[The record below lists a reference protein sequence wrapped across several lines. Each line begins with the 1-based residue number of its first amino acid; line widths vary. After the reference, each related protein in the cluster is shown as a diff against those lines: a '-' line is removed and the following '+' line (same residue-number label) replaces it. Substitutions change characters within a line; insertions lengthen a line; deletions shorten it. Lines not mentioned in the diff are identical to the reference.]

1 MLVYIIHSDKIYTF
15 KLPRDISGSFILH
28 DFDSNN
34 TKRNLL
40 SITSNNNEWIFKSND
55 EVKIIENNDVL
66 DECKVEIYK
75 FYRLKV
81 ARDENVLLYVAPGY
95 NNDFINKDV
104 LINSKIKI
112 SNSPDLKI
120 SNSSDISYKIPET
133 LNLDIDLLYDGTCFY
148 VKNNNTKIPIFV
160 NSNLFI
166 EGKLDNFDELFI
178 MGLKIILVGK
188 TILISGDRK
197 NIFVSSN
204 NLVDEVG
211 YLAAEDIEYD
221 NTIYNNFFDSE
232 DFFSKSPVF
241 KKKINTE
248 VLDISSPTPKEERYH
263 SSILMDIIP
272 SGLMCLTSVLSGYFT
287 IKSYSN
293 GTSDRETLIT
303 ALVLCVVMLFIS
315 IVWPFIERLITMI
328 AYNVNE
334 KRRIKIY
341 RNYLKKKRN
350 ILEEINNN
358 QKSIIEFNNISLN
371 ECLNIVDNKSSLLF
385 SRNIDNDD
393 FLNLRLGVGDIP
405 LNVDINY
412 TRPDFVEDNDKLL
425 DEIDSLINEF
435 KYIKNAPFVFPFI
448 KENSLAIIS
457 NRNNLN
463 SYIKTILL
471 QLLVFHDYNNLKL
484 VVLTD
489 DNNNVLNNLKNSSY
503 LFNNDNDFRFYS
515 ENLVDGENISTYLYR
530 EYLNRKKLIESN
542 SFDDSKKYKIPY
554 YLIISDNIEI
564 YKNLKIVDEI
574 MNNKDN
580 IGFGIV
586 MFSENISNVP
596 EGCSNF
602 INLERERATIFKDEM
617 DENNIIKFVPEFLD
631 DKVDF
636 KKYLLKIDNIPFKV
650 NNEIKKNLPTKYGFL
665 EMFGVGNVKQLNTI
679 NRWNNSNIINSLAT
693 PIGIDSSLNTLYLDL
708 HEAKHGPHGLI
719 AGMTGSGKSEFIIS
733 YILSMAINYSPKEVQ
748 FVLIDYKGGSLA
760 GAFENRK
767 TGKKLPHLVGT
778 ITNLD
783 TSSMNRSL
791 VSIDSEIKRRQ
802 KLFNEVKESLN
813 TGTLDIYKY
822 QKLYREGLINES
834 LSHLFIIC
842 DEFAELKANQPDFMD
857 KLISIARIGRSLGV
871 HLILSTQKPS
881 GVVDDQIWSNAK
893 FKVCCKVQTTEDS
906 NEMIRKPDAAYLKES
921 GRFYLQV
928 GYDEIF
934 TIGQSAFSGNTYIS
948 SDTIVQDYSKSI
960 EYLDNTGSIY
970 KSNTINDNI
979 VRINHDGDELKN
991 VLDYI
996 INCSNEIGY
1005 KTNNLWL
1012 DNISNE
1018 LYFRDIFPKYVKKGN
1033 KYIINT
1039 LIGEYDDPSNQ
1050 KQGPVFIDTTTNGNL
1065 FISGI
1070 TGSGKT
1076 TLLQSFIYSTIL
1088 HHSTEEV
1095 NFYIV
1100 DLISDSL
1107 KIFNDAPQMGNII
1120 GNGDN
1125 DKIEKLFNY
1134 LEYEVNDRKN
1144 KISLSDGTYLNVVKH
1159 DNVDMPN
1166 IIVIINGIDIFKDS
1180 YDEIYNDLFI
1190 PLSRDGSRFGINFI
1204 VTGVSAVSLNSNVE
1218 GNFPQKIGLQFT
1230 DNSEYN
1236 LLFSNTNGLVPHNNP
1251 GRGLVKLDN
1260 LYEFQVAKIGDVD
1273 TIERDI
1279 SFVLEELKSHFNKT
1293 SGIPVMPR
1301 IINANLLMNDEYNIS
1316 NVPIGIEIKNNCNY
1330 CYDFSKFI
1338 TSIFYSNYKYIEDFI
1353 TSLTILLSKAI
1364 NTKVIVLDAIG
1375 NLEVDEKCKYFD
1387 SNFIRIIPALM
1398 DNIDEKKKIDNYD
1411 ENIVFIING
1420 YDRLEKHLKENRLN
1434 DISIKTISDLIN
1446 YSKDSNN
1453 YKFVILDSIEHSKI
1467 EEYEW
1472 FNLFDSSNGILFDID
1487 PDEQEVFTFDDDYSK
1502 TKINKDIAIV
1512 IKNNKKKYIRY
1523 SRR

>member
-1 MLVYIIHSDKIYTF
+1 MLIYIIHSDKIYTF
-15 KLPRDISGSFILH
+15 RLPKEISGSFILH

-40 SITSNNNEWIFKSND
+40 SITSNNNEWFFKSND
-55 EVKIIENNDVL
+55 EVKIIENDNVL
-66 DECKVEIYK
+66 DEIKIEIYK
-75 FYRLKV
+75 FYKLKIS
-81 ARDENVLLYVAPGY
+81 REENILLYVSPGY
-95 NNDFINKDV
+95 SNDFINKDV
-104 LINSKIKI
+104 LINSNVKI
-112 SNSPDLKI
+112 SN
-120 SNSSDISYKIPET
+120 NSDISYSIPEVSG
-133 LNLDIDLLYDGTCFY
+133 LDVDLKYDGNIFY
-148 VKNNNTKIPIFV
+148 LKNNNTKIPIYV
-160 NSNLFI
+160 NSNLFM

-178 MGLKIILVGK
+178 MGLKIIVVGK
-188 TILISGDRK
+188 TLLINGNKDFISI
-197 NIFVSSN
+197 NSN
-204 NLVDEVG
+204 NLIDESGPLAVD
-211 YLAAEDIEYD
+211 DIEYD
-221 NTIYNNFFDSE
+221 NTIFNNFFDNE
-232 DFFSKSPVF
+232 EFFSKSPVF

-248 VLDISSPTPKEERYH
+248 ELDISSPQPKEEKYH

-272 SGLMCLTSVLSGYFT
+272 SSLMCLTSVLSGYFT
-287 IKSYSN
+287 LRSYN
-293 GTSDRETLIT
+293 RGESDKETLIT
-303 ALVLCVVMLFIS
+303 ALVLCIVMLFIS
-315 IVWPFIERLITMI
+315 IIWPFIERFISMV
-328 AYNVNE
+328 AYRVNE
-334 KRRIKIY
+334 RRRVNVY
-341 RNYLKKKRN
+341 RNYLKKKRKV
-350 ILEEINNN
+350 LEEINNN

-371 ECLNIVDNKSSLLF
+371 ECLNIVDNKSNLLF
-385 SRNIDNDD
+385 SRNVDSED
-393 FLNLRLGVGDIP
+393 FLNFRLGVGDIP
-405 LNVDINY
+405 LNIDINY
-412 TRPDFVEDNDKLL
+412 SRPEIVQDNDKLL

-435 KYIKNAPFVFPFI
+435 KYIKNAPFVFQFN
-448 KENSLAIIS
+448 KENSLSIIGNRS
-457 NRNNLN
+457 NIN

-489 DNNNVLNNLKNSSY
+489 KKDNLLNSLKNSSY
-503 LFNNDNDFRFYS
+503 SFNNDNDFRFYS
-515 ENLVDGENISTYLYR
+515 EDLVDGENISSYLYR
-530 EYLNRKKLIESN
+530 EYLARKKLIESN
-542 SFDDSKKYKIPY
+542 GLDDSKKYKTPY
-554 YLIISDNIEI
+554 YLIISDNIEN
-564 YKNLKIVDEI
+564 YKNLKIVNEI
-574 MNNKDN
+574 MNSKDN
-580 IGFGIV
+580 LGFGII
-586 MFSENISNVP
+586 MFSENISNIP

-602 INLERERATIFKDEM
+602 INLEKDKATIFKDEM
-617 DENNIIKFVPEFLD
+617 DENNIVRFTPEFLD

-636 KKYLLKIDNIPFKV
+636 KKYLLKINNIPFKV

-665 EMFGVGNVKQLNTI
+665 EMFGVGNVQQLNTV
-679 NRWNNSNIINSLAT
+679 NRWKNSNIINSLAT
-693 PIGIDSSLNTLYLDL
+693 PVGIDSSLNALYLDL

-733 YILSMAINYSPKEVQ
+733 YILSMAINYSPREVQ

-760 GAFENRK
+760 GAFENRR
-767 TGKKLPHLVGT
+767 TGIKLPHLVGT

-802 KLFNEVKESLN
+802 KLFNEVKENLN

-822 QKLYREGLINES
+822 QKLYRDGLINES

-906 NEMIRKPDAAYLKES
+906 NEMIKRPDAAYLKEA

-934 TIGQSAFSGNTYIS
+934 TIGQSAFSGNNYIS

-960 EYLDNTGSIY
+960 EYIDNTGSIY
-970 KSNTINDNI
+970 KTNTINDNV
-979 VRINHDGDELKN
+979 VRVNHEGDELKN

-996 INCSNEIGY
+996 INCAKEIDY
-1005 KTNNLWL
+1005 QPTNLWL

-1018 LYFRDIFPKYVKKGN
+1018 LYFKDIFSKYIRKVD
-1033 KYIINT
+1033 KYIINS

-1050 KQGPVFIDTTTNGNL
+1050 KQGPVYIDLTSGGNL
-1065 FISGI
+1065 FVSGI

-1088 HHSTEEV
+1088 HHATNEV
-1095 NFYIV
+1095 NIYVV

-1107 KIFNDAPQMGNII
+1107 KIFNNAPQIGNIL

-1125 DKIEKLFNY
+1125 DKIDKLFNY
-1134 LEYEVNDRKN
+1134 LEYEVNNRKN
-1144 KISLSDGTYLNVVKH
+1144 KISLLEGTYLNVVKH
-1159 DNVDMPN
+1159 GNVDMPN
-1166 IIVIINGIDIFKDS
+1166 IIVIINGIDVFKDS

-1204 VTGVSAVSLNSNVE
+1204 VTGVSAVSLSSNVE

-1236 LLFSNTNGLVPHNNP
+1236 LLFSNTNGLIPHSNP

-1273 TIERDI
+1273 SFERDI
-1279 SFVLEELKSHFNKT
+1279 SYVIEELKSHFEKAK
-1293 SGIPVMPR
+1293 GIPMMPR
-1301 IINANLLMNDEYNIS
+1301 IINANTLMTSEYNIN

-1330 CYDFSKFI
+1330 NYDFSKFI
-1338 TSIFYSNYKYIEDFI
+1338 TSIFYSNYRYVEDFI
-1353 TSLTILLSKAI
+1353 TSLTKLLSNAL
-1364 NTKVIVLDAIG
+1364 NTKVIVLDAMG
-1375 NLEVDEKCKYFD
+1375 NLEVSEECKYFD
-1387 SNFIRIIPALM
+1387 SNFIQVIPALM
-1398 DNIDEKKKIDNYD
+1398 NNIDEKKKIENYD
-1411 ENIVFIING
+1411 ENIVFMING

-1434 DISIKTISDLIN
+1434 DINIKTISDLIN
-1446 YSKDSNN
+1446 YSKDLNN
-1453 YKFVILDSIEHSKI
+1453 YKFVIFDSINNSKI

-1487 PDEQEVFTFDDDYSK
+1487 PDEQEVFVFDDDYSNIK
-1502 TKINKDIAIV
+1502 LNKDIAIV
-1512 IKNNKKKYIRY
+1512 IKNNKKKYIKY